1 MSDMAIAHDFAWWQ
15 AHLKRI
21 DQEGITTKEYA
32 DREGLSAR
40 QLYDKRKEYKLR
52 AARAQT
58 TMTTQQARSSFVP
71 LQVAADAGPVS
82 CDQAVGCTLV
92 LPSGIRL
99 EMATLPSPTW
109 LAALSSADL
118 TGGRH

>member
-1 MSDMAIAHDFAWWQ
+1 MSDMAIARDFSWWQ

-32 DREGLSAR
+32 DREGLSAQ
-40 QLYDKRKEYKLR
+40 QLYSKRKEYKLR
-52 AARAQT
+52 AARVQT
-58 TMTTQQARSSFVP
+58 AVATQPARSSFVP
-71 LQVAADAGPVS
+71 LQVAAGAGPVS

-99 EMATLPSPTW
+99 EMAALPSPTW
-109 LAALSSADL
+109 LAALSSVDL
-118 TGGRH
+118 AGGRR